1 MLVPELIKI
10 KPIEAFKNR
19 SLRSEYNT
27 QCDNALKFWTD
38 YIFNNVENGIEIED
52 KNIMIISK
60 GINNPGYI
68 RISIFNH
75 ERDYS
80 LYAVMHKEYKPTEM
94 KRLFNHISFFFRK
107 IQVGRI

>member
-1 MLVPELIKI
+1 MLVPGLIKI

-19 SLRSEYNT
+19 SLRPEYNR

-68 RISIFNH
+68 RISIFNR
-75 ERDYS
+75 ENNS
-80 LYAVMHKEYKPTEM
+80 LYAIMHKEYKPTEI
-94 KRLFNHISFFFRK
+94 KQLFSDYLLKLSISK
-107 IQVGRI
+107 S

>member
-19 SLRSEYNT
+19 SLRPEYNS

-75 ERDYS
+75 EKDYS
-80 LYAVMHKEYKPTEM
+80 LYAVTHKEYKPTEM
-94 KRLFNHISFFFRK
+94 KRLFNDYLLKISISK
-107 IQVGRI
+107 S

>member
-19 SLRSEYNT
+19 SLRPEYNR

-75 ERDYS
+75 EKDYS

-94 KRLFNHISFFFRK
+94 KRLFNDYLLKISISK
-107 IQVGRI
+107 S